1 MPPERS
7 LAVIPRLDRSP
18 AMPVNSVL
26 AGLAVA
32 DVDAVV
38 PWYEHLLGRPADA
51 LPMEGL
57 AEWHFSQSGAI
68 QVIEDADRAGR
79 SLLTLSVDDLESEL
93 GTLRERG
100 LDPDAM
106 DDTTSGKV
114 LFATITDPEGNTITL
129 VEQR

>member
-1 MPPERS
+1 
-7 LAVIPRLDRSP
+7 
-18 AMPVNSVL
+18 MPVNSVL

-32 DVDAVV
+32 DVDAAV

-57 AEWHFSQSGAI
+57 AEWHFPQGGAI

-79 SLLTLSVDDLESEL
+79 SLLTLGVDDLDSEL

-100 LDPDAM
+100 LDPDAI
-106 DDTTSGKV
+106 DDTTSDKV
-114 LFATITDPEGNTITL
+114 LFATVTDPEGNTITL